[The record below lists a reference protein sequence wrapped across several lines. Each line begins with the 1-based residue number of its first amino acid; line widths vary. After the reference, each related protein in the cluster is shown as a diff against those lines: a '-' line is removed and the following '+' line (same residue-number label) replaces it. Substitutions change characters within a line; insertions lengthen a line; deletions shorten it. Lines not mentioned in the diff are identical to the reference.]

1 MSFKSVLSVIGADA
15 KKVFNWIASPKGQA
29 VIHTGEGVAEAIDPG
44 LTGLINLAETYMQE
58 IIKTEA
64 LATAAGSQSGSGV
77 QKSAAVVAAVT
88 PSVVA
93 YAKAA
98 GLPNPTADQISKAAD
113 AMVAFL
119 NSLAA
124 TL

>member
-1 MSFKSVLSVIGADA
+1 MGFKSVLTVIGADA
-15 KKVFNWIASPKGQA
+15 KKVFVWVASPKGQA
-29 VIHTGEGVAEAIDPG
+29 VIHTGEAVAEAIDPG
-44 LTGLINLAETYMQE
+44 LTGLINLSETYMQE

-64 LATAAGSQSGSGV
+64 LAAAAGAQTGTGV
-77 QKSAAVVAAVT
+77 QKSAAVVSAVT
-88 PSVVA
+88 PAVIA
-93 YAKAA
+93 YAKEA
-98 GLPNPTADQISKAAD
+98 GLPTPTADQISKASD